1 MVGISIV
8 RFKFN
13 RLVIVRYRVFVIFF
27 IFLQTTLEEFFNGFI
42 RMPCL
47 MNSLQ
52 GDSLMEQTSI
62 TWMTK

>member
-1 MVGISIV
+1 MV

-13 RLVIVRYRVFVIFF
+13 RLIIVRDRVFVIFF

-52 GDSLMEQTSI
+52 GDGLMKRASI